1 MKFIR
6 LGIVSLLIIGSISLI
21 GCNNKNSTF
30 EKAVE
35 EGKLSLANKD
45 FEISENLFSLA
56 LSEKEDKEIKKLYEQ
71 IKLYNLLVDLID
83 DDSYDIEQAIDIKEK
98 LLGDKDLNNIIKK
111 EVEKI
116 ELESNESVENEEKT
130 KVDNST
136 NEKEREEK
144 AIESKQACDIL
155 PGCTI
160 TAEHGHLPW
169 EIYNIN
175 QNKIDGGIASDD
187 AFGIVYEA
195 KGENWTFDESIN
207 GTISSDNIYN
217 PFTQKDGPAYVF
229 GFYDDNGRK
238 YIAFVWG
245 DGSYRFMDVTDMN

>member
-1 MKFIR
+1 MKFIK
-6 LGIVSLLIIGSISLI
+6 LGIMSLLIIGSISLI
-21 GCNNKNSTF
+21 GCSNKNSTF
-30 EKAVE
+30 EKAIE

-45 FEISENLFSLA
+45 FEVSENLFSLA
-56 LSEKEDKEIKKLYEQ
+56 LSEKQDYEIKKLYEQ
-71 IKLYNLLVDLID
+71 IKSYNLLVDLID
-83 DDSYDIEQAIDIKEK
+83 DDSYDIEQAMNIREK
-98 LLGDKDLNNIIKK
+98 LLKDKDLNTIIKK

-116 ELESNESVENEEKT
+116 ELKSNENVENEEKT
-130 KVDNST
+130 KVNNLT
-136 NEKEREEK
+136 NEKEIENE
-144 AIESKQACDIL
+144 AIETKQVCDIL

-160 TAEHGHLPW
+160 TSEHGHLPW
-169 EIYNIN
+169 EIYNID

-229 GFYDDNGRK
+229 GFYDDNGSK

-245 DGSYRFMDVTDMN
+245 DGSYRFMDVTNMN